1 MKGQILSDASAAR
14 LPELD
19 GLRAIAILLVLESHY
34 LSCVP
39 IAWLR
44 WFAERGWVGVDL
56 FFVLSGFLIGG
67 VLLDKRAAT
76 NYYRVFY
83 LRRFLRI
90 VPLYAVLVLPGLLVV
105 TCGLQSYFGGHSLAG
120 QSAMGMW
127 FCAVF
132 IQNFVWLFQLDL
144 PNYLVPTWS
153 VAVEEQFYLLL
164 PPLVRNLDVKMLL
177 KILGLAIVF
186 APLLR
191 GIMFLIFG
199 AGAARSCYALLP
211 CRWDSLLLGVV
222 CALACRDAN
231 FRPWIESRLRW
242 LQVFWWFSVLGSA
255 AMLFGTQ
262 GRLDPHLGFLGYT
275 LIDVCFACTLLL
287 AVMNQS
293 GRLHRTLSLPFFKPI
308 ATISYGLYL
317 LHSPMIAIAESVLRF
332 AHVHYDKIGWPATGM
347 AMVALAATVL
357 AAAMS
362 WKFLESRMIRVGH
375 EYRYQK
381 PAE

>member
-1 MKGQILSDASAAR
+1 MKGQILSDASAVR

-19 GLRAIAILLVLESHY
+19 GLRAIAILLVLGSHY

-44 WFAERGWVGVDL
+44 WFSERGWVGVDL

-67 VLLDKRAAT
+67 ILLDKRAAA

-90 VPLYAVLVLPGLLVV
+90 FPLYALLVLPGLLIVI
-105 TCGLQSYFGGHSLAG
+105 CGLQSYFGGHSLAG
-120 QSAMGMW
+120 QSAIGMW
-127 FCAVF
+127 FCAIF

-164 PPLVRNLDVKMLL
+164 PPLVRNLGQKKLL
-177 KILGLAIVF
+177 KILALAIVF

-191 GIMFLIFG
+191 GIMFFMSG
-199 AGAARSCYALLP
+199 DGAARSCYALLP

-222 CALACRDAN
+222 CALAWRDVN
-231 FRPWIESRLRW
+231 FRTWIASRLRW
-242 LQVFWWFSVLGSA
+242 LQIFWWLSVLGSA

-293 GRLHRTLSLPFFKPI
+293 GRLHRVLSLPFFKPI

-332 AHVHYDKIGWPATGM
+332 AHVHYDKIGWPATGT
-347 AMVALAATVL
+347 AVVALAATVL
-357 AAAMS
+357 AAAAS
-362 WKFLESRMIRVGH
+362 WKFLESRMIRIGH